1 MNTSKHVKLY
11 DHKDISYRLL
21 SSYHYACA
29 DVECFNAPPTGIAQW
44 RSWKW
49 FLFYKRYF
57 DWL

>member
-29 DVECFNAPPTGIAQW
+29 DVECFIH
-44 RSWKW
+44 KKMH
-49 FLFYKRYF
+49 L
-57 DWL
+57 LLE